1 MQVVPHP
8 TRVVAGAIA
17 LFAVAACSDQPLAPT
32 RLGPTAPTRSASP
45 NDRPSFI
52 HDNSVKY
59 QDAGSHPT
67 TGHAGSA
74 SIMSRAL
81 LAKDGST
88 LVESTTGALDAGSP
102 PGSISKVQAKLVH
115 GTSESTNNYNGLS
128 AGGYWAQTYTALG
141 HHDLVDLHTNV
152 RGIDGNRTDVVFTE
166 DTIKLRPDLKASDL
180 AAPQRAYVNTIVN
193 IEATITEINHEVGA
207 RASCV
212 LSVDGSPVDHAEAIW
227 VDAGDAVTCAFLHV
241 FPTVGTKAITVSA
254 TDVVPGDWDT
264 GNNSAGGSI
273 EIVTPEIRL
282 SWSMVFSG
290 WSGNQ
295 TARFDDVYGGR
306 EYYNYTTQDRSL
318 RVSGNVRDATHFG
331 PGMTFTA
338 VLTSDATTIG
348 TARAGVSSS
357 SPSYGYD
364 CRFGRDGATNT
375 NFSACH
381 YPWGQTVV
389 VASNYSTHTVYYG
402 YNYQWWGGYS
412 YSEDFTRG
420 FGPYVVG
427 STIGFDVTATDGNG
441 TAWRAQAST
450 PISALAVNY
459 SYTYLGSY
467 YSSASSANGTEYRG
481 SNRGN

>member
-1 MQVVPHP
+1 MQVAPHP

-45 NDRPSFI
+45 NDRPSFV

-81 LAKDGST
+81 FAKDGST
-88 LVESTTGALDAGSP
+88 LVESTTGALDGGLP

-128 AGGYWAQTYTALG
+128 AGGYWAQTYATLG
-141 HHDLVDLHTNV
+141 HRDLVDLHTNV

-166 DTIKLRPDLKASDL
+166 DTVKLRPDLKASDL
-180 AAPQRAYVNTIVN
+180 AAPQQAYVNTVVHV
-193 IEATITEINHEVGA
+193 EATITEINHEVGA

-241 FPTVGTKAITVSA
+241 FPTVGKKAITVSA

-264 GNNSAGGSI
+264 ANNSVGGSI

-282 SWSMVFSG
+282 GWSMRFLG

-295 TARFDDVYGGR
+295 TGLFNDVYGGH
-306 EYYNYTTQDRSL
+306 EYYNYTKQDRSL
-318 RVSGNVRDATHFG
+318 WVRGDARDNTHFG
-331 PGMTFTA
+331 PSMTFTA

-348 TARAGVSSS
+348 TAHAAA
-357 SPSYGYD
+357 SPFSWYGYG

-375 NFSACH
+375 NFTACQ
-381 YPWGQTVV
+381 YSRGGTVLS
-389 VASNYSTHTVYYG
+389 ASNYSTHTVYYG

-412 YSEDFTRG
+412 YSGDFTRG

-427 STIGFDVTATDGNG
+427 STIGFDVRATDGNG
-441 TAWRAQAST
+441 TTWRAQAST
-450 PISALAVNY
+450 PISPLAVNY
-459 SYTYLGSY
+459 SDTYQGSY
-467 YSSASSANGTEYRG
+467 YSSAISANGTEYRG
-481 SNRGN
+481 WNRGH